1 MSSRF
6 IVEGSITMSKKT
18 KTSEKLLFD
27 EYEEWASEVLG
38 QYQDAVP
45 FVEYVRGKPKFNL
58 LPGSSIP
65 VEVYIAFR
73 VQEQAYFARYW
84 LETLVKKGGNNRAKA
99 YTANV
104 RKMILLREVDLPRL
118 LKRRTAKK
126 GASITNSDKGNARRD
141 KRILEM
147 REYGETTGDIG
158 KQFNI
163 SQGRVSQ
170 ICALQKQE
178 KQRRIASK
186 KRKGDQKNSWR
197 S

>member
-1 MSSRF
+1 MR
-6 IVEGSITMSKKT
+6 KKT
-18 KTSEKLLFD
+18 KTSEELLFD
-27 EYEEWASEVLG
+27 EYEEWATEVLG

-58 LPGSSIP
+58 LPEVSIP

-84 LETLVKKGGNNRAKA
+84 LEMLIKKGGINRVKA

-104 RKMILLREVDLPRL
+104 SKMIRLREVDLPRL
-118 LKRRTAKK
+118 LKRRAAKK

-141 KRILEM
+141 KRILQMKEFGVTM
-147 REYGETTGDIG
+147 VDIG
-158 KQFNI
+158 NLFEI

-186 KRKGDQKNSWR
+186 KRKVDQTDSRR